1 MSIQT
6 EIDEC
11 IRDSF
16 IQSANIVGMT
26 VDQVH
31 GLVDDLLAIKHSK
44 PSVYFSASLSVGD
57 VLRPKRKCCLYLDTQ
72 KFHIN
77 PKQLFVVCRIND
89 SNLDHTHPQAVTNK
103 PDSNITGLS
112 VFFLEYKLVATSDG
126 SIHILDMMDYEAI
139 HCYSQPD
146 DITALTMN
154 CNYCTNLKHKL
165 EDQPT

>member
-16 IQSANIVGMT
+16 IQSANIVGLT

-31 GLVDDLLAIKHSK
+31 ELIDDLLAIKHAK

-57 VLRPKRKCCLYLDTQ
+57 VLRPKRKCCLYLDTRKLQ
-72 KFHIN
+72 IS

-89 SNLDHTHPQAVTNK
+89 SNLDHTHPQAITKK
-103 PDSNITGLS
+103 PDNNITGLS
-112 VFFLEYKLVATSDG
+112 VFFLEYKLGVDG
-126 SIHILDMMDYEAI
+126 AGKTHIPDIESYEAI

-146 DITALTMN
+146 DVTALTMN
-154 CNYCTNLKHKL
+154 CFYWGNIKNAL